1 MRGLRRLRG
10 DVPERGDFRSVID
23 FLVENL
29 LLLPF
34 LVPAYLVL
42 EWVEAHAGGALG
54 RKLGRV
60 SQWGPFFGAA
70 AGVVPQCGF
79 SAAAASLYAGGVITA
94 GTLVA
99 VFLSTSDELIPVLL
113 SKQMPVSFLCR
124 LVGLKILFAV
134 FAGFAVNA
142 FLFCMGRCGPSPHVG
157 ELCAQSHCSCAERKG
172 IVVPALI
179 HTLEIFV
186 FLLVISG
193 VIELVLHFCGGEEA
207 LKGCILNKPFVGE
220 LLGGVVGL
228 IPNCAVSVACADLYV
243 EGGMSAGALVASSL
257 TGAGMG
263 FLVLFRTHRHL
274 RQNLAILAVV
284 YVFGVVFGTVGGLF
298 L

>member
-10 DVPERGDFRSVID
+10 DVPERGDFRGVID

-34 LVPAYLVL
+34 LFPAYLVL

-113 SKQMPVSFLCR
+113 SKQVPVSFLCR
-124 LVGLKILFAV
+124 LAGLKILFAV

-142 FLFCMGRCGPSPHVG
+142 FLYCMGRREPSPHVG

-193 VIELVLHFCGGEEA
+193 IIELVLHFCGGEEA
-207 LKGCILNKPFVGE
+207 LKGCILNRPFVGE

-274 RQNLAILAVV
+274 RENLAILAVV
-284 YVFGVVFGTVGGLF
+284 YVFGVVFGSVGGLF

>member
-1 MRGLRRLRG
+1 MRV
-10 DVPERGDFRSVID
+10 DVPERGDFPGVID

-34 LVPAYLVL
+34 LFPAYLAL

-113 SKQMPVSFLCR
+113 SKQVPVSFLCR

-142 FLFCMGRCGPSPHVG
+142 LLYCMGRREPSPHVG
-157 ELCAQSHCSCAERKG
+157 ELCAQSRCSCAERKG

-193 VIELVLHFCGGEEA
+193 ILELVLHFCGGEEA
-207 LKGCILNKPFVGE
+207 LKGCILNRPFVGE
-220 LLGGVVGL
+220 LLGGAVGL
-228 IPNCAVSVACADLYV
+228 IPNCAASVACADLYA

-257 TGAGMG
+257 TGAGVG

-274 RQNLAILAVV
+274 RENLAILAAV
-284 YVFGVVFGTVGGLF
+284 YVFGVVFGVVGGVF

>member
-10 DVPERGDFRSVID
+10 DVPERGDFRGVID

-34 LVPAYLVL
+34 LFPAYLVL
-42 EWVEAHAGGALG
+42 EWVEAHAGDALG

-113 SKQMPVSFLCR
+113 SKQVPVSFLCR

-142 FLFCMGRCGPSPHVG
+142 FLSCVGRRGPSPHVG

-193 VIELVLHFCGGEEA
+193 ILELVLHFCGGEEA
-207 LKGCILNKPFVGE
+207 LKGCILNKPFIGE

-284 YVFGVVFGTVGGLF
+284 YVFGVVFGSVGGLF

>member
-34 LVPAYLVL
+34 LFPAYLVL

-134 FAGFAVNA
+134 FAGVAVNA

-284 YVFGVVFGTVGGLF
+284 YVFGVVFGAVGGLF

>member
-1 MRGLRRLRG
+1 M
-10 DVPERGDFRSVID
+10 ID
-23 FLVENL
+23 FLIENL

-34 LVPAYLVL
+34 LFPAYLVL
-42 EWVEAHAGGALG
+42 EWVEAHAGDALE

-70 AGVVPQCGF
+70 AGIVPQCGF
-79 SAAAASLYAGGVITA
+79 SAAAASLYAGGVVTA

-113 SKQMPVSFLCR
+113 SKQVAAPFLFK
-124 LVGLKILFAV
+124 LVGLKVLFAV

-142 FLFCMGRCGPSPHVG
+142 FLFCIGRRGPSPHVG
-157 ELCAQSHCSCAERKG
+157 ELCAHSRCSCEERKG
-172 IVVPALI
+172 ILMPALI
-179 HTLEIFV
+179 HTFEIFL

-193 VIELVLHFCGGEEA
+193 ILELVLHHCGGEEA
-207 LKGCILNKPFVGE
+207 LKGCILNKPLVGE
-220 LLGGVVGL
+220 LLGGLVGL
-228 IPNCAVSVACADLYV
+228 IPNCAASAACAELYA

-257 TGAGMG
+257 TGAGVG
-263 FLVLFRTHRHL
+263 LLVLFRTHRHQL
-274 RQNLAILAVV
+274 QNLGILATT
-284 YVFGVVFGTVGGLF
+284 YVFGVVFGYMGGLF

>member
-1 MRGLRRLRG
+1 M
-10 DVPERGDFRSVID
+10 ID

-34 LVPAYLVL
+34 LFPAYLAL
-42 EWVEAHAGGALG
+42 EWVEAHAGDALG

-113 SKQMPVSFLCR
+113 SKQVPVAFLCK

-142 FLFCMGRCGPSPHVG
+142 FLFCRGRRGPSPHVG
-157 ELCAQSHCSCAERKG
+157 ELCAQSHCSCAAHKG

-193 VIELVLHFCGGEEA
+193 LLELVLHVCGGEAA
-207 LKGCILNKPFVGE
+207 LKGCILNRPFAGE
-220 LLGGVVGL
+220 LLGGLVGL
-228 IPNCAVSVACADLYV
+228 IPNCAASVACADVYA

-257 TGAGMG
+257 TGAGVG

-274 RQNLAILAVV
+274 LQNLALLAAV
-284 YVFGVVFGTVGGLF
+284 YVFGVVFGYVGGLF

>member
-1 MRGLRRLRG
+1 MRV
-10 DVPERGDFRSVID
+10 DVPERGDFPGVID

-34 LVPAYLVL
+34 LFPAYLAL

-113 SKQMPVSFLCR
+113 SKQVPVPFICK

-142 FLFCMGRCGPSPHVG
+142 LLYCMGRREPSPHVG
-157 ELCAQSHCSCAERKG
+157 ELCAQSRCCCSERKG
-172 IVVPALI
+172 IVAPALI

-193 VIELVLHFCGGEEA
+193 ILELVLHFCGGEEA
-207 LKGCILNKPFVGE
+207 LKGCILNRPFVGE
-220 LLGGVVGL
+220 LLGGAVGL
-228 IPNCAVSVACADLYV
+228 IPNCAASVACADLYA

-257 TGAGMG
+257 TGAGVG

-274 RQNLAILAVV
+274 RQNLAILAAV
-284 YVFGVVFGTVGGLF
+284 YAFGVVFGVVGGVF